1 MKQQTLK
8 FTGGKEEN
16 QNLNSKTEF
25 SCLSLK
31 ELFGESNRTI
41 ASMLTIFSLLS
52 GIGVGYKTIERLYSE
67 GS

>member
-8 FTGGKEEN
+8 FTGDKEEN

-31 ELFGESNRTI
+31 ELFGERNRTI

-52 GIGVGYKTIERLYSE
+52 GIWVGYKTIERLYHK